1 MSDDF
6 DDDAPDKTLK
16 ESVQEL
22 LDTYESRKIF
32 LARQGD
38 GSVDMLEWFNATD
51 QLLHKLVMT
60 VGQLGLRVLED
71 DPEA

>member
-6 DDDAPDKTLK
+6 DYDPADKTLK

-22 LDTYESRKIF
+22 LDTYESRQIF
-32 LARQGD
+32 LSRQGD

-51 QLLHKLVMT
+51 QLLHKLAMT
-60 VGQLGLRVLED
+60 VAQLGLRVLED
-71 DPEA
+71 DPAG